1 MLLEQVIVM
10 KKESFTSDAENKSN
24 KNTASLEAADFQNS
38 ITEIFSMGSYLLFII
53 FLFSMKLL

>member
-1 MLLEQVIVM
+1 M